1 MGDVTDEEAQEAL
14 ERAKSNE
21 TLFSKQ
27 IQAIRN
33 EYKAI
38 EDENIRQA

>member
-21 TLFSKQ
+21 TLFK
-27 IQAIRN
+27 
-33 EYKAI
+33 K
-38 EDENIRQA
+38 